1 MSILPTLFNYEK
13 TRTGLHSQKLVHKDW
28 DLEQNQ
34 KKDCGKSFRHYF
46 FDKETLGYI
55 HNLTA

>member
-28 DLEQNQ
+28 GLEQNQ
-34 KKDCGKSFRHYF
+34 KKRLWEKFSSLFFRQGDSRLHSQ
-46 FDKETLGYI
+46 
-55 HNLTA
+55 LTA